1 MTDASGV
8 DPVASRQGSADP
20 NSLAWMT
27 ELEQPLVRTW
37 WPWLALLCGV
47 VIIAVGGFLLTA

>member
-1 MTDASGV
+1 
-8 DPVASRQGSADP
+8 
-20 NSLAWMT
+20 MT

-37 WPWLALLCGV
+37 WPWLGLLCGV